1 MRRLCSVAG
10 QAQVNQVNQLLL
22 LVLNSGARWARHNRG
37 HKQNMKKT
45 IIILAAG
52 ALLTV
57 GCQTNTGKGAGIGAA
72 AGAIL
77 GGVIG
82 HQSGKG
88 LEGAAIGAAAGGAV
102 GAAVGASKD
111 AEERKNPTP

>member
-1 MRRLCSVAG
+1 
-10 QAQVNQVNQLLL
+10 
-22 LVLNSGARWARHNRG
+22 
-37 HKQNMKKT
+37 MKKS

-72 AGAIL
+72 TGAIL
-77 GGVIG
+77 GGIIG

-88 LEGAAIGAAAGGAV
+88 LEGAAIGAAGGGAV
-102 GAAVGASKD
+102 GAAVGASKRCRG
-111 AEERKNPTP
+111 AQEPHASAIEFKTREKQKPPEEGGFFMQIS